1 MSLLRVSRSLSCN
14 VIGDLAE
21 KQAFGP
27 WSKAGNPAPGDQL
40 VGRPYREAIQ
50 MLALA
55 RELNVSPA
63 QKHALYALLAS
74 DHFWSDAG
82 SKRADLRISDADLL
96 LLYRARAILQEKW
109 RVLALTPPH
118 PEPCHCQAEGCLR
131 DEGPRNA
138 QWWGQMATYATTEVR
153 DPLRSVEGVRT
164 AVEALNNTW
173 CRACVDERALAW
185 AAAREAW
192 WMELDQLLGVVV
204 PEAVG

>member
-1 MSLLRVSRSLSCN
+1 MSLLRASRSLSCN

-27 WSKAGNPAPGDQL
+27 WSKAGIPAPGDEL
-40 VGRPYREAIQ
+40 VGLPYNEAIQ
-50 MLALA
+50 ILALA
-55 RELNVSPA
+55 RELNVPLA

-74 DHFWSDAG
+74 DHFWSDAA
-82 SKRADLRISDADLL
+82 SKRADVRLSDADLL
-96 LLYRARAILQEKW
+96 LLYRARALLQEKW
-109 RVLALTPPH
+109 RVLALTPPT
-118 PEPCHCQAEGCLR
+118 PCHCQAEGCLR
-131 DEGPRNA
+131 DKGPRNA
-138 QWWGQMATYATTEVR
+138 LWWGQMATYATTEVR

-192 WMELDQLLGVVV
+192 WTELDQLFGNAG
-204 PEAVG
+204 PEAQA